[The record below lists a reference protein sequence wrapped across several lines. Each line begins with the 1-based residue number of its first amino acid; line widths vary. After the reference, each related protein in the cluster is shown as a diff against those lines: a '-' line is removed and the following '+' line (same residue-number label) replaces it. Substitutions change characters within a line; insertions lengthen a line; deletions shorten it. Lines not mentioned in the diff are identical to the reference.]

1 MPSSSD
7 HSRSDAQPDDLAAAV
22 SNGDRRALGRAITL
36 VESARPADRERAE
49 AVLGPLL
56 GATGNA
62 IRLGLSGAPGAGKSS
77 FIEAFGNDLID
88 RGHKVAVLAVD
99 PSSARGGGA
108 IMGDKTRMP
117 GLARRAEAFIRPS
130 PAGET
135 VGGVARRTREAILLV
150 EAAGF
155 DVVLVETVGVGQAD
169 TAVADM
175 VDMFLLLVA
184 PGGGD
189 ELQGIKRGA
198 MELAD
203 AVLVSKAD
211 GDLETVAKQ
220 AAAQYRAALE
230 LIRPK
235 HPGWQP
241 PALTVSAHAGE
252 GLAQVW
258 ETVTS
263 FRQTLGA
270 DRLNDQR
277 RAQSRSW
284 LWHEIREGLL
294 AAFQGADTLAARI
307 DKAEQDVLAGRRIP
321 PAAAR
326 DLLAAFTGKQEDGKG

>member
-1 MPSSSD
+1 M
-7 HSRSDAQPDDLAAAV
+7 AAAV
-22 SNGDRRALGRAITL
+22 LNGDRRALGRAITL

-49 AVLGPLL
+49 AVLAPLL

-62 IRLGLSGAPGAGKSS
+62 VRVGLSGAPGAGKSS

-117 GLARRAEAFIRPS
+117 DLARRAEAFIRPS

-203 AVLVSKAD
+203 AVLVTKAD
-211 GDLETVAKQ
+211 GDLETAAKQ

-252 GLAQVW
+252 GLAQIW

-263 FRQTLGA
+263 FQQTLGA
-270 DRLNDQR
+270 DHLNDQR

-294 AAFQGADTLAARI
+294 TAFQGADTLAAKI
-307 DKAEQDVLAGRRIP
+307 DKAEQDVLAGRRTP

-326 DLLAAFTGKQEDGKG
+326 DLLAAFTGKQEGGKD